1 MSVSCHVMCCIMCY
15 VVIYRTLKP
24 SIGIF
29 TFKSDAKGISEP
41 VMADTLQVSP
51 AGNRA
56 TVLVVS
62 LNRRFLYVS
71 RDYGQNW
78 DKYDTPTVDFDPV
91 EELYMSN
98 YNPRH
103 MVIRSD
109 LKEVGRCVH
118 VISKRLCVY
127 IISCCINLVVGV

>member
-1 MSVSCHVMCCIMCY
+1 MVDDVLAISILRP
-15 VVIYRTLKP
+15 YRTLKP

-29 TFKSDAKGISEP
+29 TFKSDIKSMSEP

-78 DKYDTPTVDFDPV
+78 DKYNSPTVNFDPV
-91 EELYMSN
+91 EELYMSDFD
-98 YNPRH
+98 PRQI
-103 MVIRSD
+103 VIRSNFE
-109 LKEVGRCVH
+109 EVGP
-118 VISKRLCVY
+118 S
-127 IISCCINLVVGV
+127 NP